1 MNRICRVLPLT
12 WLVLALGIALVPS
25 VPAQGQEHIHGQ
37 ARSASAPPAPTR
49 ITMEAL
55 HAAGGVPPGWR
66 FTLPAGDATAGR
78 QAFVALKCYACHAVA
93 GEQFPLKPGET
104 ATAGPEL
111 TGMGGMHP
119 PEYLAESLMN
129 PSAVLI
135 EGPGYIG
142 GDGRSI
148 MPSYPDMTLAQLT
161 NLVAYLR
168 TLTGPPAMPGHQ
180 PAHAAYEQVVG
191 SYRVRLVYKT
201 ETAGEMHHAHGGA
214 MPMGQAQGRLL
225 VFLEDRASGQP
236 IPYAPVSATIEVS
249 GKPARTVK
257 LSPWLAQEGFY
268 YGADLML
275 PADTSRITLSIGPT
289 TIKLGPGAPEGL
301 KQAQTA
307 VFDWK

>member
-1 MNRICRVLPLT
+1 MNRIRCVLRLG
-12 WLVLALGIALVPS
+12 WLALSLGIALVPS
-25 VPAQGQEHIHGQ
+25 VPAGGQEHVHGQ
-37 ARSASAPPAPTR
+37 AGPASAPPASTR

-55 HAAGGVPPGWR
+55 HAAGGIPPGWR

-93 GEQFPLKPGET
+93 SEQFPLKPGET

-111 TGMGGMHP
+111 TGMGGIHP
-119 PEYLAESLMN
+119 AEYLAESIIN

-148 MPSYPDMTLAQLT
+148 MPSYPEMTLAQLT

-168 TLTGPPAMPGHQ
+168 TLTSPEAMPGHH
-180 PAHAAYEQVVG
+180 PAYEKVVG

-201 ETAGEMHHAHGGA
+201 ETAAEMHHGHGGA
-214 MPMGQAQGRLL
+214 MPMPMGQAQGRLL
-225 VFLEDRASGQP
+225 VFLLDRASGQP

-249 GKPARTVK
+249 GKPAHTVK
-257 LSPWLAQEGFY
+257 LSPWLGQEGFY

-275 PADTSRITLSIGPT
+275 PADTSRIMLTIGPT
-289 TIKLGPGAPEGL
+289 TIGLAPGAPEGL

-307 VFDWK
+307 AFDWK